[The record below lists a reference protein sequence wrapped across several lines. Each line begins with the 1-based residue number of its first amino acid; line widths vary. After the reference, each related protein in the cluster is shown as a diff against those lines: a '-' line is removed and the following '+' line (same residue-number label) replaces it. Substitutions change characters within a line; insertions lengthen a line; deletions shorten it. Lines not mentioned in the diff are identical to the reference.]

1 MSPRT
6 DAAPAPTPD
15 PEEAELAH
23 LRDEMRALM
32 DLIPGAVIPGLAR
45 PRTKPDSLSDED
57 AVEAGFDN
65 LPL

>member
-1 MSPRT
+1 MKNDPLPP
-6 DAAPAPTPD
+6 PAD
-15 PEEAELAH
+15 PAELAEIAR

-32 DLIPGAVIPGLAR
+32 DLIPGGVAPALL
-45 PRTKPDSLSDED
+45 PRRERPDSLSDED